1 VAPDASS
8 AGAERLASALHGAV
22 EGLLPAEGAAPVTL
36 TISWASFPEDGRDRD
51 ELLRAADRRLH
62 AVKDDRSVVAGSPA
76 FAPGPGAVSVALGAA

>member
-1 VAPDASS
+1 
-8 AGAERLASALHGAV
+8 
-22 EGLLPAEGAAPVTL
+22 VTL